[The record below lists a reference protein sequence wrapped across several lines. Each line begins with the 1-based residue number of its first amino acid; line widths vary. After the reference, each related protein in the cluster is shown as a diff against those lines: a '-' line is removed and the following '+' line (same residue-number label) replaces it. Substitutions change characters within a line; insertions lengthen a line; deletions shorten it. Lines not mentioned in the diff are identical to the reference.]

1 MGISTTLFC
10 KLEEI
15 FEISLLLA
23 LASLI
28 CCSNHDFGTLA
39 YLWDIIIVPL
49 TNTWSVLSFAMACQ
63 CPGSSFTW
71 WSQSHM
77 TANTTQPGLCLLCPL
92 HAEPIFISSMFQIS
106 NSTPCCEWLSF
117 SDNVCNSSAIL
128 KLYFYICR
136 KNCIQIWFAVTTQ
149 LMQRQQ
155 LTPDHEV
162 GRTPRWPQLC
172 NSKPLFCSIGL
183 EKP

>member
-1 MGISTTLFC
+1 MGISTTLFW

-49 TNTWSVLSFAMACQ
+49 TNIWSVLSSALACQ
-63 CPGSSFTW
+63 CSGSSFTW
-71 WSQSHM
+71 WSQSYM

-92 HAEPIFISSMFQIS
+92 HTEPIFISSMFQIS
-106 NSTPCCEWLSF
+106 NSTSFCAWLSF
-117 SDNVCNSSAIL
+117 SDKFDLLFWLNSCRDSNWHLTMKWAGPPGDLNYAIQNLFSA
-128 KLYFYICR
+128 
-136 KNCIQIWFAVTTQ
+136 V
-149 LMQRQQ
+149 
-155 LTPDHEV
+155 
-162 GRTPRWPQLC
+162 
-172 NSKPLFCSIGL
+172 
-183 EKP
+183 